1 MHNYSFL
8 MYIIHFLAK
17 DSHNVIYL
25 SYKIIK
31 GDNKMFKEI
40 SAKELKEHP
49 FKLIGDDWG
58 LVTVDTKEKVNMMT
72 VSWGGVG
79 IMWNKPVAFTFI
91 RPQRYTFDYLEN
103 GEYFAISFLPDEY
116 HDVHKICGSKSG
128 RDIDKVKETGL
139 TPVTDEKA
147 PYFAESKVVLICRK
161 MYGQSLNSDSVVDE
175 SVLSSYAPDGSDYHK
190 MYISE
195 IEKVLVKE

>member
-1 MHNYSFL
+1 MHNYTFL
-8 MYIIHFLAK
+8 MYVIHFLAK

-40 SAKELKEHP
+40 SAKELKENP

-79 IMWNKPVAFTFI
+79 IMWNKPVHLQLA
-91 RPQRYTFDYLEN
+91 
-103 GEYFAISFLPDEY
+103 GEPFHLLFHFAP
-116 HDVHKICGSKSG
+116 
-128 RDIDKVKETGL
+128 
-139 TPVTDEKA
+139 
-147 PYFAESKVVLICRK
+147 
-161 MYGQSLNSDSVVDE
+161 
-175 SVLSSYAPDGSDYHK
+175 
-190 MYISE
+190 
-195 IEKVLVKE
+195 